1 MSLSHPLYPP
11 SLPPPSPLPTQFLED
26 NERLI
31 RAVQACF
38 AAGRMDDAARY
49 QQRLHANLMWLA
61 AVADAA
67 PGVVPAGQ

>member
-1 MSLSHPLYPP
+1 
-11 SLPPPSPLPTQFLED
+11 
-26 NERLI
+26 
-31 RAVQACF
+31 
-38 AAGRMDDAARY
+38 MDDAARY